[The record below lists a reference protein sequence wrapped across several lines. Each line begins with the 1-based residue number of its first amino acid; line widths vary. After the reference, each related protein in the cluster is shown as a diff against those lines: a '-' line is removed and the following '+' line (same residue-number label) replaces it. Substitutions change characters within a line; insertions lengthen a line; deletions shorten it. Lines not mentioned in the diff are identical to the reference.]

1 MRKLYTECD
10 LRRVGY
16 GHQSCSSH
24 IVRTPSVS
32 LPPSV
37 TDTLAAVSPPD
48 YGSFAVYRRRNA
60 APCTAADDDDDDD
73 DKRCSPLTTEML
85 SFEMP
90 LSATSPRWSWS
101 HQWRRFRAWLSLE
114 PMTLADSIDRYS
126 RVGFPFVF
134 IVLSIVYWTIY
145 LQIRPAE
152 HDDDFVIVE

>member
-24 IVRTPSVS
+24 IVRTPSGS

-48 YGSFAVYRRRNA
+48 YGSFAPYRRRHA
-60 APCTAADDDDDDD
+60 APTTTDDDDED
-73 DKRCSPLTTEML
+73 DKRRSPLTTEML

-90 LSATSPRWSWS
+90 LSATSPRCSWS

-114 PMTLADSIDRYS
+114 PIILADSIDKYS

-134 IVLSIVYWTIY
+134 TVLSILYWTIY
-145 LQIRPAE
+145 LQIRPAD